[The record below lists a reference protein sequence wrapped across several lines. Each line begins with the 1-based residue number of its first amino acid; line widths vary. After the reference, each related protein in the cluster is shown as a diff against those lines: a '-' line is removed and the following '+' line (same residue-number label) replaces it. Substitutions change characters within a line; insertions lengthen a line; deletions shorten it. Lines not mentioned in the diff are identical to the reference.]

1 VSTGI
6 QWTDETWNP
15 VVGCT
20 KVSQGCKNCYAKTLH
35 DQRHKAYLAGKKVA
49 PQYAMPFE
57 EVQLKPERL
66 LDPIA
71 WREPR
76 RVFVNSVSDL
86 FHEDIPDSYIDKVF
100 AVMAL
105 APAHTFQIL
114 TKRPE
119 RMRDYMLERWQ
130 PAIGQT
136 VGDDRRSRV
145 MAEVEAFV
153 FEPPQRPFGAK
164 RFWNA
169 AGQLV
174 ARHQPWPL
182 PNVWL
187 GVSVENQQEA
197 YNRIPPLV
205 DTPTAL
211 RFLSCEPMLGPI
223 DLTPW
228 LFDHVEGTTMPDFSS
243 LVHPSRGLG
252 WVIVGGESG
261 AKARVSFVECISEVV
276 SQCVGAGVPVFVKQ
290 LGSRPAVKD
299 LTNWR
304 APGKLLPDSSG
315 YVLEL
320 HTKKGGD
327 PSEWL
332 SRLRVREWPAVA
344 A

>member
-187 GVSVENQQEA
+187 GVSVENQKAADE
-197 YNRIPPLV
+197 RIPLLLQ
-205 DTPTAL
+205 TPAAI
-211 RFLSCEPMLGPI
+211 RFLSCEPLLGPVNI
-223 DLTPW
+223 LESIRVLHRQVGD
-228 LFDHVEGTTMPDFSS
+228 FDPVFANPGGVD
-243 LVHPSRGLG
+243 

-261 AKARVSFVECISEVV
+261 AKARSCDIGWIREIIT
-276 SQCVGAGVPVFVKQ
+276 QCREARVACFVKQ
-290 LGSRPAVKD
+290 VGLSVVVPM
-299 LTNWR
+299 
-304 APGKLLPDSSG
+304 PGQSYYDGENFVDDHALWLPHDS
-315 YVLEL
+315 
-320 HTKKGGD
+320 HGGD
-327 PSEWL
+327 PEEWPAD
-332 SRLRVREWPAVA
+332 LRIREFPAVA